1 VVRSSSIQ
9 KRRLLSFFSPEVVET
24 DEFEELASQI
34 IDVVEGAIRH
44 NKPEVDLIASKCE
57 GNTLLHGEAY
67 YDLENEVAR
76 RIREFAAIPVSRQKL
91 YDCLAS
97 YLDREA
103 TEEEM
108 EEFTSFVEVD
118 VGQWLV
124 DNAKSFVRQRE
135 REDEER

>member
-1 VVRSSSIQ
+1 MSGRAPNVVRSSSIQ
-9 KRRLLSFFSPEVVET
+9 KRRLLSSFSEVVET

-76 RIREFAAIPVSRQKL
+76 RIREFV
-91 YDCLAS
+91 
-97 YLDREA
+97 
-103 TEEEM
+103 
-108 EEFTSFVEVD
+108 
-118 VGQWLV
+118 
-124 DNAKSFVRQRE
+124 E
-135 REDEER
+135 RE